1 MGDLKRV
8 RLDLRFGLSLKKR
21 VTCTPFVLVSSFL
34 LYASLVFACNHSI
47 KHGSRTRKKHKHIT
61 MDLDLDEDSVMLH
74 PIQTEK
80 QFTATPD
87 YSDYG
92 SFASTGT
99 ALVIDNG
106 THSLNQLSN

>member
-1 MGDLKRV
+1 
-8 RLDLRFGLSLKKR
+8 
-21 VTCTPFVLVSSFL
+21 
-34 LYASLVFACNHSI
+34 
-47 KHGSRTRKKHKHIT
+47 